1 MTHTTLQFQ
10 KITMFGNDMLT
21 VAVGLICLF
30 GCVLYVL
37 LIKLYYSGFLYLKE
51 YSSPQSLHS
60 SGKLS

>member
-1 MTHTTLQFQ
+1 MTHTILLSE

-37 LIKLYYSGFLYLKE
+37 LIKLHLIPISE
-51 YSSPQSLHS
+51 
-60 SGKLS
+60 